1 MFDFFK
7 RLFNRD
13 NNQTTPTSDLGGTLP
28 LHEETGMGPPSQ
40 METDPYATAPL
51 EAESGPL
58 TSRAVEVLHRPIG
71 EGPGSPNMAVSH
83 AQSVGMVR
91 DHNEDTLFTVYGSFR
106 GHETMPNYGL
116 FVVADGMG
124 GHNLGERASGV
135 AARATVE
142 FLTRD
147 VLLPVMA
154 DPTNM
159 SSLPP
164 LQEVVE
170 QAIEYANR
178 QVAAAVLN
186 GGTTV
191 TMGFVLHNRLI
202 IGHVGDSRAYLVTPG
217 DNGDSLNLRR
227 LTRDHSLVQRLI
239 ELGQLTEEEAAEH
252 PQRNVLYRAVGQGD
266 GLEIDVENFMIPSGA
281 RLMICSDGLWGL
293 VSAADLLTIIRTSG
307 NSQAAC
313 ERMVAAANAAGG
325 DDNITVV
332 MVDFA

>member
-7 RLFNRD
+7 QLFNRG
-13 NNQTTPTSDLGGTLP
+13 NNKTSDTPDPGGTLP
-28 LHEETGMGPPSQ
+28 LHEETGIESPSQ
-40 METDPYATAPL
+40 VETDPYATAPL
-51 EAESGPL
+51 EAEDGPL
-58 TSRAVEVLHRPIG
+58 TSSAVQVLHRPIG
-71 EGPGSPNMAVSH
+71 EGPGSPTMSVSH

-147 VLLPVMA
+147 VLLPLMA
-154 DPTNM
+154 DPTSM

-178 QVAAAVLN
+178 QVAIAAPN
-186 GGTTV
+186 GGTTI
-191 TMGFVLHNRLI
+191 TIGFVLHNRLI
-202 IGHVGDSRAYLVTPG
+202 VGHVGDSRAYLMTVG
-217 DNGDSLNLRR
+217 DDGKSLKLRC

-266 GLEIDVENFMIPSGA
+266 GLEIDVENFLIPSGA

-293 VSAADLLTIIRTSG
+293 VSDEDLLAIIRTSG
-307 NSQAAC
+307 NSQVAC

-325 DDNITVV
+325 HDNITVV